1 MLTWDFF
8 KTSCSE
14 LKHACFTGKI
24 PRQHAAPFPGFVFLM
39 RILQR
44 GSPTNSK
51 GGGTWTLR
59 TMGVVGGRHTSV
71 MVVKTTRQFK
81 RDAECFCKLF
91 ATEPS
96 SGLLMGV
103 FDICVLHMRRRFS
116 VNFPSGDSIWV

>member
-1 MLTWDFF
+1 MFRAETCMFHR
-8 KTSCSE
+8 KNPTSTCSTFSWF
-14 LKHACFTGKI
+14 CFPDANPSTGI
-24 PRQHAAPFPGFVFLM
+24 
-39 RILQR
+39 
-44 GSPTNSK
+44 TNEQQ